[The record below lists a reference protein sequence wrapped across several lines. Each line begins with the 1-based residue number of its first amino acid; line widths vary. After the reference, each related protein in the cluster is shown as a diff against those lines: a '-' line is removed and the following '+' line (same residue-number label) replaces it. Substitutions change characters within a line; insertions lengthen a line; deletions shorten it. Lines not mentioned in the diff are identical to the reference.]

1 MMRCGECGFVNEDG
15 DSFCGEC
22 RALLRWTGERVEP
35 ADRPDGSVDEAPEGP
50 GLVRRVVTALSNS
63 EAEERAG
70 DPTAPS
76 DAAPEGQPPP
86 VDDEDDRTS
95 ERARKADLALA
106 EAEAQERQ
114 RRDAAVTAAETAR
127 VAEEARERA
136 RAHLDATQHES
147 IPDEST
153 PGAAD
158 PHSGREADTDDDG
171 DDPAAAAT
179 ALEEAEAAAARA
191 SRAAAMAERDRR
203 DAEARR
209 RLRAE
214 AAARAHR
221 AEKLIAPSRPS
232 PAPAAGSPPAGG
244 TVDRGAPASPRGATA
259 PLPPQQARH
268 DTPKAHEATQPSRP
282 RPGELVCG
290 ACGAG
295 NKSSR
300 SFCRRC
306 GQDLAESEVVP
317 LPWWQRILPR
327 GRGSTPRRSRRG
339 GAGRARRSVASV
351 LRLVATV
358 SIVAG
363 LLGIAAFP
371 NLRTAANDGVRGLV
385 KSVMGFVNPQSE
397 PVTPIAATASSTLPG
412 TSVDNLIDDS
422 ANLWWAEDEPGNGIG
437 ARVNLTFEEPV
448 DILLVGVAPGT
459 PEDFK
464 AGPRPRVLLLTFDT
478 GATSTLRLQDANE
491 VQSFE
496 IEDATQVSAV
506 EIEVVRVF
514 RGQEHEDLAITAF
527 EFVRRR

>member
-1 MMRCGECGFVNEDG
+1 M
-15 DSFCGEC
+15 
-22 RALLRWTGERVEP
+22 
-35 ADRPDGSVDEAPEGP
+35 
-50 GLVRRVVTALSNS
+50 
-63 EAEERAG
+63 
-70 DPTAPS
+70 
-76 DAAPEGQPPP
+76 
-86 VDDEDDRTS
+86 
-95 ERARKADLALA
+95 
-106 EAEAQERQ
+106 
-114 RRDAAVTAAETAR
+114 
-127 VAEEARERA
+127 
-136 RAHLDATQHES
+136 
-147 IPDEST
+147 
-153 PGAAD
+153 
-158 PHSGREADTDDDG
+158 
-171 DDPAAAAT
+171 
-179 ALEEAEAAAARA
+179 
-191 SRAAAMAERDRR
+191 
-203 DAEARR
+203 
-209 RLRAE
+209 
-214 AAARAHR
+214 
-221 AEKLIAPSRPS
+221 
-232 PAPAAGSPPAGG
+232 
-244 TVDRGAPASPRGATA
+244 
-259 PLPPQQARH
+259 
-268 DTPKAHEATQPSRP
+268 
-282 RPGELVCG
+282 
-290 ACGAG
+290 
-295 NKSSR
+295 
-300 SFCRRC
+300 
-306 GQDLAESEVVP
+306 
-317 LPWWQRILPR
+317 
-327 GRGSTPRRSRRG
+327 
-339 GAGRARRSVASV
+339 